1 MPSVCKKQELRVATA
16 YRLKPTVFSTRAAF
30 SLLEVLLATTVLIMI
45 IMVISLV
52 FRQTHTAWVAGTRQA
67 DADTELRSILGFIE
81 RDLTHAVD
89 GTARFGPDFGIS
101 FTDPSGA
108 GTGHYHGLSFVTI
121 DGTNRVPMWV
131 TYKYDTVNT
140 AVYRATQ
147 MITVQAGA
155 WSPLDP
161 PTIITD
167 ASNPAATPPLN
178 SSKLSECDFFPVY
191 ANGAATTSLPL
202 RVNVKVVAVPGNSF
216 AFVSGRSQ
224 GPDGQT
230 GTADDIVVGE

>member
-1 MPSVCKKQELRVATA
+1 MATA
-16 YRLKPTVFSTRAAF
+16 YSLKPKASSTRAAF

-52 FRQTHTAWVAGTRQA
+52 FRQTHTAWVSGTRQA
-67 DADTELRSILGFIE
+67 DADTELRSVLGFIE

-89 GTARFGPDFGIS
+89 GTAHFGPDFSIQFADS
-101 FTDPSGA
+101 FK
-108 GTGHYHGLSFVTI
+108 TGHYHTLSFVTI

-131 TYKYDTVNT
+131 TYKYDTGNT

-147 MITVQAGA
+147 AITVQSGD

-161 PTIITD
+161 PAID
-167 ASNPAATPPLN
+167 LATAPPLN

-191 ANGAATTSLPL
+191 AAGATTTSLPL
-202 RVNVKVVAVPGNSF
+202 RVNVKVVAMPENYF
-216 AFVSGRSQ
+216 ALVSGRSF
-224 GPDGQT
+224 GPDGKT